1 VTTVTLSWEDP
12 EDAARFLQ
20 LREEYNRQTWLPD
33 PSAEELLRLVRFSD
47 SSEGGE
53 QPVSARHAI
62 ETGIEAWR
70 DGETCDA
77 VHPLAEA
84 GPSPWLFNPDTVKD
98 LARVIARHL
107 PDGSDEGSGNRG

>member
-1 VTTVTLSWEDP
+1 MTTVTLSWPDP

-20 LREEYNRQTWLPD
+20 FRQESRDHGWLPD

-53 QPVSARHAI
+53 QPVSVRHAI

-77 VHPLAEA
+77 VHPLADA
-84 GPSPWLFNPDTVKD
+84 GPPPWLFNPDTVKD

-107 PDGSDEGSGNRG
+107 GDGSEERSGENG